1 MIKAVLLDIGGPIND
16 EREQERLF
24 DAAALAAARQIR
36 EVSDEDYAALCRS
49 VVKSFA
55 PRAYRA
61 IIWDLAGRDDARFQQ
76 MCNYVRGSNFERFNP
91 WPEVPDVLRKL
102 AQDYRL
108 GIVANSGEDM
118 IAKLEAANL
127 LAHFTSHMTA
137 DMIGYFKPDIRYFA
151 RVLGEL
157 RAVPE
162 EAVMV
167 GDRIDCDVAPA
178 KALGLKAVRL
188 RVGRHREQE
197 PRMPAEM
204 PDAEIYSIAEL
215 PGILEQWQ

>member
-16 EREQERLF
+16 EREQEQLF
-24 DAAALAAARQIR
+24 DAAALASARQVR
-36 EVSDEDYAALCRS
+36 EVSDEDYASLCRS

-61 IIWDLAGRDDARFQQ
+61 IIWELAGRDDARFHQ
-76 MCNYVRGSNFERFNP
+76 MCQYVRSSDFERFNP
-91 WPEVPDVLRKL
+91 WPEAPEVLRTL
-102 AQDYRL
+102 AQKYRL

-118 IAKLEAANL
+118 IQKLAAANL
-127 LAHFTSHMTA
+127 LSCFTSHQTA
-137 DMIGYFKPDIRYFA
+137 NTIGYFKPDIRYFA

-157 RAVPE
+157 RSVPE

-167 GDRIDCDVAPA
+167 GDRIDCDIVPA
-178 KALGLKAVRL
+178 KSLGLKAVRL

-197 PRMPAEM
+197 PRMPTEV
-204 PDAEIYSIAEL
+204 PDAEIQSIAEL
-215 PGILEQWQ
+215 PGVLEQLQ